1 MSVTSTTLAGVN
13 VWQFSGAVT
22 DAEIKTAWAAL
33 IVNQRY
39 KPGRYIY
46 VDSTCS
52 LANVRGTYY
61 VDCEALGI
69 ILHSSRNKANT
80 LFKNW
85 IFTQTAGLS
94 VGARSNFV
102 RVTNGTTIT
111 TTLTDGIDM
120 QGGGMIYAVQGN
132 PGGGDPRYL
141 NEMMFGSLDGTI
153 VTSQAYTEQEL
164 QPVSYGT
171 VWRGLNIQKCAN
183 IPIVNSG
190 NQVVYRTNFN
200 TETTGANPISLYS
213 GSNGC
218 FVSTTMRKQGATFT
232 SSLANTYAS
241 GGVTTIMILNNW
253 QDGSYFGTS
262 KTNLTATNWSAGN
275 KIVGGVL
282 KKILVQ
288 PSTLIRTYDSRST
301 TASQKSTFSE
311 TTTDFLSGTD
321 STTADASTGKASI
334 VCVGAIATGAG
345 VSITRY
351 TGQKF
356 TLQKF
361 GYKVQIET
369 PDMTFGD
376 DDLSA
381 FSPITMT
388 AQDGLVRT
396 QAAINAATVLTNF
409 QDLLEELHVLAIG
422 LSGSA
427 SYAGAYTG
435 NLFSFTGG
443 KLTTSFTTVNVDATA
458 ASKISY
464 NSTTNTLTIKAG
476 TLTSN
481 STVTEWINSGA
492 VNLLNGAKIEAL
504 YTTSTGSSV
513 TVRLQGVSA
522 TGVVGVWHPSTSA
535 TELFQTNNSGSTAAY
550 EIYYPPGSVGLV
562 KKYAR
567 ELYGSQRVEGSI
579 TLAAGLNTVS
589 FVDIPDVGITQTTLA
604 TVNAYTALEF
614 PGKFYDRTAAFR
626 LTEQGIKMGQIATRS
641 GTSIEHGGFSKV
653 IRSDAAAVYA
663 VVGSTIT
670 IKAASYEADTKYT
683 KEIATPPATITAYAN
698 EIVTIPIEDANGD
711 SQAVVAGTVNDL
723 VDVWKITNATPVA
736 DFATGTKIGSNI
748 GNGAFRWIAVDGF
761 RLVFNN
767 KDNGVYRYC
776 SMSKGDYTVGWYL
789 YDVPTGGLTQ
799 EQSNVLNSL
808 DTKNDAIF
816 DEINSLMTGFV
827 ESTDSLHA
835 LRGAVDAT
843 PAATATAVWSAET
856 RTLTSAGSSGATLAE
871 IEASTVLAKATE
883 VAAVPA
889 AVRTELATELAR
901 IDVAVSTRSTLTPED
916 IPEGLTA
923 AQVRTELATEL
934 GRIDVA
940 VSTRSTLTAADVP
953 EGLTAAEVWA
963 NSERTLTEAPGLT
976 TGQAEQLRKVAQLH
990 GVGVALVVTETSR
1003 TAGDV
1008 SQTLT
1013 TDEAGSTT
1021 VSAA

>member
-1 MSVTSTTLAGVN
+1 MSITSTTLAGIN

-33 IVNQRY
+33 IVNNRY

-46 VDSTCS
+46 IDSTCS

-69 ILHSSRNKANT
+69 ILHSARNKANT

-102 RVTNGTTIT
+102 RATNGTTVT

-120 QGGGMIYAVQGN
+120 KGGGMIYAVQGN

-153 VTSQAYTEQEL
+153 ITSQAFAEQEL

-171 VWRGLNIQKCAN
+171 IWRGLNIQKCAN

-190 NQVVYRTNFN
+190 NQVVYRTDFN
-200 TETTGANPISLYS
+200 TEITGANPISLYS

-253 QDGSYFGTS
+253 KDESYFGAS

-334 VCVGAIATGAG
+334 VCVGAIATGGSVA
-345 VSITRY
+345 ITRY

-381 FSPITMT
+381 FSPITM
-388 AQDGLVRT
+388 AVQDGLART
-396 QAAINAATVLTNF
+396 QSAINASAALTGF
-409 QDLLEELHVLAIG
+409 QDLLEELHVLALAQVG
-422 LSGSA
+422 AA
-427 SYAGAYTG
+427 SYNGFNGG
-435 NLFSFTGG
+435 NLLSFSGG
-443 KLTTSFTTVNVDATA
+443 KLTTAFATVNVDATA
-458 ASKISY
+458 TSKISY
-464 NSTTNTLTIKAG
+464 NSTTNTLTIKAS

-492 VNLLNGAKIEAL
+492 VNLLNGAKIQGL
-504 YTTSTGSSV
+504 YTTSTGPSV
-513 TVRLQGVSA
+513 TVRLQEVSA

-535 TELFQTNNSGSTAAY
+535 TELFQTNNSGSVASY
-550 EIYYPPGSVGLV
+550 DVYYPPGSVGLV

-579 TLAAGLNTVS
+579 TLAAGLNTID
-589 FVDIPDVGITQTTLA
+589 FVDIPDVGIAQATLA
-604 TVNAYTALEF
+604 TVGAYTTIEG
-614 PGKFYDRTAAFR
+614 PSKRYDRTAVFR
-626 LTEQGIKMGQIATRS
+626 LTEQGIKLGQIATRS
-641 GTSIEHGGFSKV
+641 GTSLEGTFSV
-653 IRSDAAAVYA
+653 VVRDDAPAVYA
-663 VVGSTIT
+663 VVGNTIT
-670 IKAASYEADTKYT
+670 IKAASYDADARFV
-683 KEIATPPATITAYAN
+683 KEVVTGGGTFTAFDTELIDIN
-698 EIVTIPIEDANGD
+698 IEDSNGD
-711 SQAVVAGTVNDL
+711 STATIAGTTGGL
-723 VDVWKITNATPVA
+723 VDVWKCVNGTINA
-736 DFATGTKIGSNI
+736 DFATGTKIASNLSA
-748 GNGAFRWIAVDGF
+748 GKFRFTGVDGYK
-761 RLVFNN
+761 LVFYDKNSLVAQ
-767 KDNGVYRYC
+767 DC
-776 SMSKGDYTVGWYL
+776 SMSKGTYTLGWYI
-789 YDVPTGGLTQ
+789 YTSPTGGLTQ
-799 EQSNVLNSL
+799 DQNVNFATMVSKVNDIFSDVNSV
-808 DTKNDAIF
+808 T
-816 DEINSLMTGFV
+816 TGFV
-827 ESTDSLHA
+827 EATDSLHA
-835 LRGAVDAT
+835 LRAAVDT
-843 PAATATAVWSAET
+843 KPALADMEASTILANKTDVLNVTASVWSAES

-871 IEASTVLAKATE
+871 IEASTVLAKQTD
-883 VAAVPA
+883 VAGVPA
-889 AVRTELATELAR
+889 AVRTEL
-901 IDVAVSTRSTLTPED
+901 S
-916 IPEGLTA
+916 
-923 AQVRTELATEL
+923 TEL
-934 GRIDVA
+934 GRVDVA
-940 VSTRSTLTAADVP
+940 VSTRSTLTAQDIP

-963 NSERTLTEAPGLT
+963 ATERTLTETPGLPT
-976 TGQAEQLRKVAQLH
+976 TQAEQLRKVAQLH
-990 GVGVALVVTETSR
+990 GVGAELVVTATNR

-1008 SQTLT
+1008 SQTIT
-1013 TDEAGSTT
+1013 STEDQTT
-1021 VSAA
+1021 VSQA